1 MTNSAEYTKIVEWS
15 DEDQCFIGYCPG
27 IIGPCCHGND
37 EGEVYRE
44 LCQIVDEWLKVS
56 SPRDAL
62 LQEARINKEE
72 REELQPGMQVQLIHN
87 PSQTGMLTNAEPMVR
102 NQRRLF
108 QVQFSDRIVRVPE
121 DQLEPCPEKR
131 MNPIDLLD
139 EGKLGTPKELRR
151 TLTHVRLS
159 GRLADIIYSME
170 ATNTDFY
177 AYQFK
182 PVLKLLQTPTN
193 GLLIA
198 DEVGLGKTIEAGL
211 IWTELRSRFDLKR
224 LVVLCPAALREKWR
238 DELTN
243 KMGLSPDICDTKE
256 TLRILK
262 DKQSHARGFAVI
274 SSIQGLRPPRGW
286 DDPDDKTSDAAELA
300 RFLQDME
307 NEERLID
314 LLVVDE
320 AHHMRNPETQT
331 HRLGQLMNGVAE
343 YLVLLTAT
351 PVHNYNQD
359 LFSLLNLLDSDTFGR
374 REDFEEILSAN
385 APLVRARDMVL
396 KKGTTTE
403 ALTSMLL
410 EAKANRLLHDNRQLA
425 TLLAGITD
433 TTLGSFLERSRIAYR
448 LETIN
453 LLGHAVTRTRKRDV
467 KEWRIVRDPQPE
479 FIPMTELEREFYDM
493 VTNIVIDYSLER
505 DISEAFLLVT
515 PQRQMASCMPA
526 ALKSWKERRIEIP
539 EDQLL
544 GTDQDNRQREKLG
557 PLTAELVH
565 RSDKFVDFDVI
576 AKNDSKYARL
586 REILYE
592 FFRLHPSS
600 KVIVFSTYLGTLA
613 YLADR
618 LHYDGISSIV
628 LQGGGRRTKDDI
640 IREFRSP
647 EGPSVMLSSEVGS
660 EGVDL
665 QFSWVVIN
673 YDLPW
678 NPMRVE
684 QRIGRVDRLGQ
695 ESDKVLIWNL
705 FYADTV
711 DARIYERLYDKL
723 DLCRNALGDF
733 EAILGEEVKKLTH
746 DLLTGHLTAEQEEER
761 IDQTAQAL
769 VMRKHNE
776 ERLESEAAHLVAYGD
791 YILQQVQAA
800 RDMNRMINGT
810 DLLTYVIDFLNIYY
824 PGYDLKETDG
834 EKYEYELS
842 LTAKA
847 KHDLSEFIRHKNLI
861 GQTRLAQSVTTPVAC
876 RFENRV
882 FSEAH
887 YSKEIISQFH
897 PLVRFVNTKIS
908 EIVAQ
913 THPAVA
919 VKIKKHDLSPLLE
932 PGIYVLAISLWSIQG
947 LRDVEKLVY
956 EAANLDQPE
965 KLLGENDAERLAS
978 TCASKGGHWLEA
990 QHACD
995 LRHVVEIANDHLF
1008 GTLDK
1013 RFECYVEEESAQNED
1028 RADIQERNLKRH
1040 VSKQRET
1047 IRSIIAKHQA
1057 DGRTKLIP
1065 ANEGRLKALKERAE
1079 RQKIAINERRR
1090 VTTRSEDI
1098 CVALVL
1104 VE

>member
-1 MTNSAEYTKIVEWS
+1 MTNSAKYTKIVEWS

-37 EGEVYRE
+37 EDEVYRE
-44 LCQIVDEWLKVS
+44 LCQIVDEWLEVS
-56 SPRDAL
+56 SPQEAL
-62 LQEARINKEE
+62 LQENNLNKEE
-72 REELQPGMQVQLIHN
+72 RGELQPGMQVQLIHD
-87 PSQTGMLTNAEPMVR
+87 PSQTGMLTNAKPMVR
-102 NQRRLF
+102 NHRRLL
-108 QVQFSDRIVRVPE
+108 QVQFPDRIVRVPE

-131 MNPIDLLD
+131 MNPIDLLA

-151 TLTHVRLS
+151 TLTHVRLT

-193 GLLIA
+193 RLLIA

-211 IWTELRSRFDLKR
+211 IWTELRSRFDLKK

-238 DELTN
+238 DELVN
-243 KMGLSPDICDTKE
+243 KMGLSPNICDTKE

-262 DKQSHARGFAVI
+262 DKQSHARGFAII

-307 NEERLID
+307 HEERLID

-331 HRLGQLMNGVAE
+331 HRLGQLMNSVSE

-359 LFSLLNLLDSDTFGR
+359 LFSLLNLLDTDTFER
-374 REDFEEILSAN
+374 REDFDEILSAN

-396 KKGTTTE
+396 KKETTTDD
-403 ALTSMLL
+403 LTSILL
-410 EAKANRLLHDNRQLA
+410 EAKTNHLLQDSRQLA

-433 TTLGSFLERSRIAYR
+433 DALSSFSERSQIAYR

-467 KEWRIVRDPQPE
+467 KEWRIIRDPQPE
-479 FIPMTELEREFYDM
+479 FIPMTDLEREFYDM
-493 VTNIVIDYSLER
+493 VTNIVIDYSLGR
-505 DISEAFLLVT
+505 DINEAFLLVM

-544 GTDQDNRQREKLG
+544 GTDQDNRRRQKLG
-557 PLTAELVH
+557 PLTAELVE
-565 RSDKFVDFDVI
+565 RSDEFVDFDVL
-576 AKNDSKYARL
+576 AKNDSKYVRL
-586 REILYE
+586 REMLHD
-592 FFRLHPSS
+592 FFKLHPRS
-600 KVIVFSTYLGTLA
+600 KVIVFSTFLRTLA

-618 LHYDGISSIV
+618 LDNDGISSIV

-733 EAILGEEVKKLTH
+733 EAILGEEVQKLTH
-746 DLLTGHLTAEQEEER
+746 DLLAGHLTAEQEEER

-769 VMRKHNE
+769 VMRKQNE

-800 RDMNRMINGT
+800 RDMNRLINGT
-810 DLLTYVIDFLNIYY
+810 DLFAYVIDFLNIYY
-824 PGYDLKETDG
+824 PGYDLKEID

-842 LTAKA
+842 LPAKA
-847 KHDLSEFIRHKNLI
+847 KHDLSEFIRHKNPT
-861 GQTRLAQSVTTPVAC
+861 GQTRLAQSVASSVAC
-876 RFENRV
+876 QFENRV
-882 FSEAH
+882 FSEA
-887 YSKEIISQFH
+887 YSNKEIISQFH

-908 EIVAQ
+908 ETVAQ

-919 VKIKKHDLSPLLE
+919 VKIKKQDLVIPLE
-932 PGIYVLAISLWSIQG
+932 SGIYVLAISLWSIQG

-965 KLLGENDAERLAS
+965 KLLGENDAECLAS
-978 TCASKGGHWLEA
+978 TCASKGRHWLEA
-990 QHACD
+990 QHVCD
-995 LRHVVEIANDHLF
+995 LHHVVEITNDHLF

-1013 RFECYVEEESAQNED
+1013 RFDRYVEEESAQNED

-1040 VSKQRET
+1040 VSKHRET

-1065 ANEGRLKALKERAE
+1065 ANEGRLKKLEERAE
-1079 RQKIAINERRR
+1079 RKKIAINERRK
-1090 VTTRSEDI
+1090 VIARSEDI
-1098 CVALVL
+1098 CVALVI